1 MDSFA
6 WASVSQSAVSN
17 AGGGSLLPPMLGFQQ
32 LPPGAALEHFPVDS
46 GLVERAVRSSCFGAA
61 NGTATTASA
70 SNVTAVG
77 PPFGHRG
84 GRENAEPEHAG
95 AAAEDCS
102 SGGSGDSKKRKRSTE
117 VGAQLLT
124 ALLSWHRSPTA
135 SPSPP
140 GMAAALQDVLGTDQ
154 DQAKASSVS
163 PGSANGSERSNGAK
177 VKEGSPAA
185 APATGE
191 KQGKGAK
198 EADEP
203 NQEGYVHVRARKGQA
218 TNRHSLAERLRR
230 EKISERMKLLQDLVP
245 GCSKVTG
252 KAVMLDEI
260 INYVQYLQRQVEFL
274 SMKLATVSPALNLNI
289 EGLLPKNRLIRFPE
303 APSSAPIG
311 FSFSHE
317 AMRKPQLSSQSGMLQ
332 GGVHGM
338 ANTDVFRTVMQ
349 QQLNEKDLFRDPASQ
364 THRTLDGSFQDVAQM
379 AYRPVISSEDL
390 SIRADQDGF
399 HM

>member
-17 AGGGSLLPPMLGFQQ
+17 AGGGGLLPPMLGFQQ
-32 LPPGAALEHFPVDS
+32 LPPAAALEHFPVDS
-46 GLVERAVRSSCFGAA
+46 GLVERAVRSSCFGAG
-61 NGTATTASA
+61 NGTAATASA

-84 GRENAEPEHAG
+84 GRENAEPEHGGAGAG

-102 SGGSGDSKKRKRSTE
+102 SGGSADSKKRKRSTE
-117 VGAQLLT
+117 
-124 ALLSWHRSPTA
+124 
-135 SPSPP
+135 
-140 GMAAALQDVLGTDQ
+140 DVLGTDQ

-163 PGSANGSERSNGAK
+163 RGSANGSERSNGAK

-260 INYVQYLQRQVEFL
+260 INYVQSLQRQVEFL

-303 APSSAPIG
+303 APSSAPMG

-317 AMRKPQLSSQSGMLQ
+317 EMHKPQQSGMLQ
-332 GGVHGM
+332 GSVHGM

-364 THRTLDGSFQDVAQM
+364 THRALDGSFQDVAQM
-379 AYRPVISSEDL
+379 AYRPIISSEDL
-390 SIRADQDGF
+390 SIRTDQDGF